1 MSRTLDGYSDKPTAS
16 KKWDTELLAL
26 TGALIGVA
34 LGCAHEINEAIS
46 HNMSEVEP
54 FAQILAEITAAALTS
69 AALFA
74 AASAICNQ
82 WRLASV

>member
-1 MSRTLDGYSDKPTAS
+1 M
-16 KKWDTELLAL
+16 DTELLAF
-26 TGALIGVA
+26 TGALLGGAV
-34 LGCAHEINEAIS
+34 GCAYEINEAIS
-46 HNMSEVEP
+46 HSMSEVEP
-54 FAQILAEITAAALTS
+54 FAQILAEITAAALAS